1 MDPYDTAAI
10 LLTLAAAFAYI
21 NYRFLKLPSAI
32 GIMLL
37 SLLAT
42 LGLIVYGQ
50 FSPST
55 VAWAERFVENI
66 EFDETLLNVMLSYL
80 LFAGALHVN
89 LGDLAQQ
96 RVVIAIL
103 ATVGVCVSTFLI
115 GTLTY
120 FMLGWFGVEGVSY
133 IYCLLFG
140 ALISPTDP
148 VAVLG
153 ILKDVG
159 APKSLET
166 KICGESLFNDGV
178 GVVVFIALLSV
189 AKGDMEPSFM
199 PIATLFVVEAVGG
212 VALGILIGAIGFF
225 LLRRIDSYPVEVL
238 ITLAMVTG
246 GYSLA

>member
-1 MDPYDTAAI
+1 M
-10 LLTLAAAFAYI
+10 AAAFAYL

-42 LGLIVYGQ
+42 LALIVYGL
-50 FSPST
+50 FSPAT

-96 RVVIAIL
+96 RAVIAIL
-103 ATVGVCVSTFLI
+103 ATVGVCVSTFLV
-115 GTLTY
+115 GTATF

-178 GVVVFIALLSV
+178 GVVVFIALLGV
-189 AKGDMEPSFM
+189 AKGNMETSFA
-199 PIATLFVVEAVGG
+199 PIATLFAVEALGG
-212 VALGILIGAIGFF
+212 IVLGLVLGADRF
-225 LLRRIDSYPVEVL
+225 LPVEK
-238 ITLAMVTG
+238 G
-246 GYSLA
+246 R